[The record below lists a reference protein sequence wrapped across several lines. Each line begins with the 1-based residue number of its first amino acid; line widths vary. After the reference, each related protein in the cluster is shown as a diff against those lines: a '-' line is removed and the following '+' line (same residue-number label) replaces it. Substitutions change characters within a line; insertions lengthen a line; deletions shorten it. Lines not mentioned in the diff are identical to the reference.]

1 MGLPHQSDEPVVTGA
16 INRLQTSDNA
26 MQQIST
32 TILADLVAKRRK
44 CLTQLRDLAT
54 RQMEM
59 IVGGEMAELLRLV
72 SAKQQLIV
80 ALQAIERQ
88 LAPFHEED
96 PDRRQWESAAARAR
110 CADDAEACRTLVQEV
125 MALEQSGERL
135 MIDRRDA
142 VASQLRTAAAGSRV
156 RDAYSA
162 QAR

>member
-1 MGLPHQSDEPVVTGA
+1 
-16 INRLQTSDNA
+16 
-26 MQQIST
+26 MQHNST

-59 IVGGEMAELLRLV
+59 IAGGEMAELLRLV

-88 LAPFHEED
+88 LTPFHDED
-96 PDRRQWESAAARAR
+96 PESRRWESVAARAR

-125 MALEQSGERL
+125 MAIEQAGERL
-135 MIDRRDA
+135 MVERRDA
-142 VASQLRTAAAGSRV
+142 VASQLRTVAAGSRV